1 MWSQSWITRNKSLD
15 INVYMR
21 KDKTNKQT
29 KIDQEENEESATF
42 NKERNTFGSALDTR
56 KESPLSLKDGKA
68 LVA

>member
-29 KIDQEENEESATF
+29 KIDQEEDEESATF
-42 NKERNTFGSALDTR
+42 NKERNTFGSALGMR
-56 KESPLSLKDGKA
+56 KEKPLSVKDGKA

>member
-1 MWSQSWITRNKSLD
+1 
-15 INVYMR
+15 MR